1 MSLMSTITG
10 MFGGGGGNVLGI
22 DMGSSSIKIVELA
35 KKGET
40 ITLQTYG
47 EIALGPYQD
56 KPVGELPNL
65 EPNKI
70 AEALTELLSKIQAT
84 TKQAVISVPASASL
98 VFVIEL
104 PKGSESSLADIV
116 PNEARK
122 FIPVPL
128 TEVALDWLVVP
139 DVYMSPDMAEEEKK
153 KGEQKLR
160 VLIAATRNEAIAQ
173 YTNILAQANITPLA
187 FELEPFALVRS
198 CIKRELSPI
207 AIVDMGASK
216 TKVDVIH
223 HGVVFT
229 TQVLGRG
236 SHALAQSIARTLNL
250 SFEKAEH
257 LKRTEGANSSHAEL
271 KGVVNEFTKQ
281 LFSEASS
288 VLTHYEK
295 EYHHAIEKM
304 IVVGGGALVPGV
316 LDIAKSSVTMEVR
329 TSDSFG
335 LVAAPEFLEN
345 VLKTIDPSF
354 ALSIGLALNKLNH
367 R

>member
-1 MSLMSTITG
+1 MSLLSTISG
-10 MFGGGGGNVLGI
+10 MFGGGKSNVLGI
-22 DMGSSSIKIVELA
+22 DMGSSSIKVVELT

-40 ITLQTYG
+40 IALQTYG
-47 EIALGPYQD
+47 EIALAPYVE
-56 KPVGELPNL
+56 KPVGDLVTL

-70 AEALTELLSKIQAT
+70 AEALTELLSKIQVT
-84 TKQAVISVPASASL
+84 TRQAVVSIPASASL

-104 PKGSESSLADIV
+104 PKGSESSLTEIV

-128 TEVALDWLVVP
+128 TEVTLDWLVVP
-139 DVYMSPDMAEEEKK
+139 DVYMSPDMADEELK

-187 FELEPFALVRS
+187 FELEPFALVRA

-207 AIVDMGASK
+207 AILDMGASK
-216 TKVDVIH
+216 TKVDVVH

-236 SHALAQSIARTLNL
+236 SHALTQSIARTLNL

-257 LKRTEGANSSHAEL
+257 LKRTEGGITTHAEL
-271 KGVVNEFTKQ
+271 KGVVNDYTKQ
-281 LFSEASS
+281 VFAEVSS
-288 VLTHYEK
+288 VLSHYEK

-304 IVVGGGALVPGV
+304 IIVGGGALVPGFI
-316 LDIAKSSVTMEVR
+316 DIAKSSVTMDVHM
-329 TSDSFG
+329 SDAFG
-335 LVAAPEFLEN
+335 IVSAPEFLQS
-345 VLKTIDPSF
+345 VLKNIDPSF